1 METIY
6 PDQLTNVEGDAIAVQ
21 YAPYENY
28 AEFWFGFIDY
38 QNGRACPYGE
48 DSVAGQAWDRGAEAA
63 MRVLNGRRP
72 RCEGCSI

>member
-6 PDQLTNVEGDAIAVQ
+6 PDQLTNVERDAIAVR

-38 QNGRACPYGE
+38 QNGKF
-48 DSVAGQAWDRGAEAA
+48 
-63 MRVLNGRRP
+63 
-72 RCEGCSI
+72 